1 MALQTFFAPDPTTN
15 LPKQTN
21 PVQSS
26 SGAPSA
32 GAIVALNASGD
43 IDPTML
49 PPDSTMPTLSI
60 PTSENLAAGAM
71 VNLYNNATV
80 LTARNANATDATKP
94 AIGYVLAATT
104 SPANATVYFI
114 GNTNNGV
121 SGLTIGGAVFLSA
134 STPGGVTNTA
144 PSATGNLV
152 QRVGNAA
159 LSASEFVMCSDPGW
173 IHA

>member
-1 MALQTFFAPDPTTN
+1 MALQTFFSPDATTN

-21 PVQSS
+21 PTQSS
-26 SGAPSA
+26 SGAGSA
-32 GAIVALNASGD
+32 GLIVALNSSGD

-49 PPDSTMPTLSI
+49 PPGSTMPTLSVV
-60 PTSENLAAGAM
+60 TSENLAAGAM
-71 VNLYNNATV
+71 VNLYSNSGTLN
-80 LTARNANATDATKP
+80 ARNANATDATKP

-104 SPANATVYFI
+104 SPAPATVYFI

-121 SGLTIGGAVFLSA
+121 SGLTVGGAVFLSA
-134 STPGGVTNTA
+134 STPGGVTSTA

-152 QRVGNAA
+152 QRVANAA
-159 LSASEFVMCSDPGW
+159 LTASEFVMCSDPGW